1 MSIESAREFYERVAT
16 DKAFKE
22 QLQNATSD
30 DERRA
35 SIRAAGYDFT
45 PEEWEVVIDQLT
57 EINDRELSEA
67 ELETVAGGV
76 LPLPVGMPV
85 SMPVG
90 AYGGVFPSELSWPF
104 DS

>member
-1 MSIESAREFYERVAT
+1 MSVESARAFYERAAT
-16 DKAFKE
+16 DEAFKE
-22 QLQNATSD
+22 QLRDAASD

-35 SIRAAGYDFT
+35 TIRTAGYDFT
-45 PEEWEVVIDQLT
+45 PEEWEVVIDQLR

-85 SMPVG
+85 G
-90 AYGGVFPSELSWPF
+90 IYGGVFPSQLSWPF